1 MLVRVT
7 MLHIFMLAILLVVP
21 SVCVVI
27 RAYQDHVRHGEASD
41 LWRRKQFPT
50 IAQTKKYDF
59 ADSIAVY
66 IVSPLMIRRSRMLV
80 ASRERNEGKW
90 EEVMLKDIAGV
101 TQAGNLNNFVE
112 AKPKASDSNV

>member
-1 MLVRVT
+1 M
-7 MLHIFMLAILLVVP
+7 
-21 SVCVVI
+21 SVLSSELI
-27 RAYQDHVRHGEASD
+27 RIMFGIEKPRTYGEGNN
-41 LWRRKQFPT
+41 FPT

-59 ADSIAVY
+59 ADSIAVD
-66 IVSPLMIRRSRMLV
+66 IVSPLMITRSRMLV